1 MGNAQGV
8 SAPEAAGVL
17 HVESDEELR
26 RPLDEELSVDATPA
40 AARKDPHGEAGW
52 PAWLWCHVACATCC
66 QLVRGPRLAEP
77 GAPEEAQR
85 PARVVLWAGLC
96 KTSLLERAPRGRDE
110 VASPQPAAEGVSV
123 NELVVRGSR
132 LRVYDVVGATPAGW
146 RRHLGQAHGIV
157 YVVDARLGPAA
168 LAEALLPLR
177 DLLRDN
183 LVSRFVP
190 VLVLGDKA
198 DDEAAE
204 APTSRLDQP
213 VLERAV
219 RDVLDRLL
227 PYAWAVFIVSGTQR
241 RGLSPALEWLAK
253 STGA

>member
-1 MGNAQGV
+1 MGNVKGG

-40 AARKDPHGEAGW
+40 AAHEDPHGEAGC
-52 PAWLWCHVACATCC
+52 PACLWCFVACAPCC
-66 QLVRGPRLAEP
+66 QPVRGPRPAEP

-85 PARVVLWAGLC
+85 PARVVLWAGLG
-96 KTSLLERAPRGRDE
+96 KTSLLERASRGRDE

-123 NELVVRGSR
+123 NEFFVRGSR
-132 LRVYDVVGATPAGW
+132 LRVYDVVGATPARW
-146 RRHLGQAHGIV
+146 KRHLGQAHGIA

-177 DLLRDN
+177 DLLHDN

-198 DDEAAE
+198 DDEAE

-219 RDVLDRLL
+219 RDVLGRLL
-227 PYAWAVFIVSGTQR
+227 PYAWAVFIVSGTQG

>member
-1 MGNAQGV
+1 MGNAEGS
-8 SAPEAAGVL
+8 SAPEVAGKL

-40 AARKDPHGEAGW
+40 AARKDPHGEAGR
-52 PAWLWCHVACATCC
+52 PALLWCHVVCATCC
-66 QLVRGPRLAEP
+66 QLVRGPRPAEP
-77 GAPEEAQR
+77 GAPEEALR
-85 PARVVLWAGLC
+85 PARVVLWAGLGN
-96 KTSLLERAPRGRDE
+96 TSLLERASRGRDE
-110 VASPQPAAEGVSV
+110 SSPQPAAEGVSV

-132 LRVYDVVGATPAGW
+132 LRVYDVVGVTPARW
-146 RRHLGQAHGIV
+146 KRHLGQAHGIA
-157 YVVDARLGPAA
+157 YVVDARLGLAA

-198 DDEAAE
+198 DDEAR
-204 APTSRLDQP
+204 APTSRLDQT

-227 PYAWAVFIVSGTQR
+227 PYAWAVFIVSGTQW